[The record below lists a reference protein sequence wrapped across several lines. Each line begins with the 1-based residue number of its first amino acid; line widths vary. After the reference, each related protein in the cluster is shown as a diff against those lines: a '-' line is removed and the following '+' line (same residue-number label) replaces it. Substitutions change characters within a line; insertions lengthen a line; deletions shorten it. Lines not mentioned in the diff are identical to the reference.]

1 MLILAAVLAIFVYGM
16 IAATLGTILPD
27 LSARQSL
34 TPKQNGTIAFAQ
46 AMGLMIASLLIGP
59 FMDREGPKAAL
70 ILGLA
75 LAAIALLALPSSGK
89 FATTVALL
97 FVLGLGGGI
106 IVTGANA
113 LASNVSEAHR
123 ATTLNLVNL
132 FFGLGGLATPLL
144 SANLLKNNSARLCY
158 LVGFVTA
165 ITLAIHLATPMPRPS
180 EAQSFGLAEAG
191 AVLGNPILF
200 LLGFFLFLYVACE
213 VGIWNWLARHL
224 IAQGIPE
231 ARALNILS
239 LGFALGL
246 LIGRLAVAPVLIN
259 VRPLWVL
266 LAASVA
272 MTVTTSWMLRTT
284 KPVAAAVLVFCAG
297 VSMAPVY
304 PTVLAVVGDS
314 FPKMAST
321 ALGIVIASG
330 WLGLAVSS
338 RIIGAI
344 AGADAK
350 RLRLALRVIPASS
363 AVMIVLDLVIRAA
376 Q

>member
-1 MLILAAVLAIFVYGM
+1 MLILAAVLAIFAYGM

-27 LSARQSL
+27 LSARHAL

-70 ILGLA
+70 VMGLA
-75 LAAIALLALPSSGK
+75 LAAIALLALPRSEK
-89 FATTVALL
+89 FGSTVALL

-123 ATTLNLVNL
+123 ATTLNLVNV
-132 FFGLGGLATPLL
+132 FFGLGGLATPFV
-144 SANLLKNNSARLCY
+144 SANLLKNDSARLCY
-158 LVGFVTA
+158 LVGLITA
-165 ITLAIHLATPMPRPS
+165 ATLAIHVATAMPQPS
-180 EAQSFGLAEAG
+180 GAQSFMLSEAG
-191 AVLGNPILF
+191 TVLGKPVLF
-200 LLGFFLFLYVACE
+200 LLALFLFLYVACE

-246 LIGRLAVAPVLIN
+246 LIGRLAVSPILIN

-266 LAASVA
+266 LVASIA
-272 MTVTTSWMLRTT
+272 MTFTTIWILNTT
-284 KPVAAAVLVFCAG
+284 KAITAGILVFFAG

-304 PTVLAVVGDS
+304 PTTLAVVGDT

-321 ALGIVIASG
+321 ALGIVVAAG
-330 WLGLAVSS
+330 WLGLALSS

-344 AGADAK
+344 AGADPK
-350 RLRLALRVIPASS
+350 RLRQALRVIPVSS
-363 AVMIVLDLVIRAA
+363 AVMVVLDLVIRAA